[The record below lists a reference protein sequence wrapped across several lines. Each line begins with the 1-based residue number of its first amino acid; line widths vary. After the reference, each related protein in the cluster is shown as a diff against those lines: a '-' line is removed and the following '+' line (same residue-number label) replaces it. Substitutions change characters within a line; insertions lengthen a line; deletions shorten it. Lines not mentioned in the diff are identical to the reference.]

1 MSSDTNLQAEA
12 ADWVVRLDAGTA
24 RPDDFAR
31 WRDADPRHRIAFA
44 QALADWE
51 AMGRAQ
57 DAEDATPPLHTERFE
72 GRSRRAFL
80 RAAAVIGPVLAV
92 GGGGALLFRDDR
104 AHAATAVGEMRRFE
118 AAPGLTIEL
127 NTDSQV
133 SWKTRGR
140 ACEVWLEQG
149 EAALFI
155 DKAAL
160 DGATLRI
167 AGDEVLLAPGGYSA
181 RAVGA
186 ASEVLVIDG
195 GARVGRS
202 GAATTTVLTGQKV
215 RLSEGR
221 PVAPEQAPDIAAAT
235 AWRRGEIVFTGQT
248 LGQAVTEYNRYLER
262 KLVVADPAVAA
273 IRIGG
278 RFDTVR
284 PEAFLTALEQSF
296 DLKART
302 TGDGVFIE
310 RNSTGG

>member
-1 MSSDTNLQAEA
+1 VSSDTNLQAEA

-51 AMGRAQ
+51 AMEQAH
-57 DAEDATPPLHTERFE
+57 DADDATPPLRQTRFE
-72 GRSRRAFL
+72 GRGRRAFL

-127 NTDSQV
+127 NTDSRV

-140 ACEVWLEQG
+140 TSEVWLEQG

-155 DKAAL
+155 DRDVL

-167 AGDEVLLAPGGYSA
+167 AGDEILLAPGGYSA
-181 RAVGA
+181 RAVEA
-186 ASEVLVIDG
+186 APEVLVIDG
-195 GARVGRS
+195 GARVGRR
-202 GAATTTVLTGQKV
+202 GANATTVLIGQKV

-221 PVAPEQAPDIAAAT
+221 PVAPEHAPDIAAAT
-235 AWRRGEIVFTGQT
+235 AWRRGEIVFAGQT
-248 LGQAVTEYNRYLER
+248 LGQAVTEYNRYLDR

-296 DLKART
+296 DLKARPT
-302 TGDGVFIE
+302 TSGVVIE
-310 RNSTGG
+310 RKSTAG

>member
-1 MSSDTNLQAEA
+1 M
-12 ADWVVRLDAGTA
+12 RLDAGTA
-24 RPDDFAR
+24 RPEDFAR

-51 AMGRAQ
+51 AMGRAN
-57 DAEDATPPLHTERFE
+57 AVEDATQAIRHEPAPIQ
-72 GRSRRAFL
+72 GRSRRSFL
-80 RAAAVIGPVLAV
+80 RAAAVAGPVLAI

-118 AAPGLTIEL
+118 AEPGLTIEL

-133 SWKTRGR
+133 SWKARGR
-140 ACEVWLEQG
+140 TCEVWLEKG

-155 DKAAL
+155 NNRTL

-167 AGDEVLLAPGGYSA
+167 ADDEVLLAPGGYSA
-181 RAVGA
+181 RTVE
-186 ASEVLVIDG
+186 SVPEVLVIDG
-195 GARVGRS
+195 GARVAGK
-202 GAATTTVLTGQKV
+202 GANTATVLTGQKV

-221 PVAPEQAPDIAAAT
+221 KVAPEQAQDIAAVT
-235 AWRRGEIVFTGQT
+235 AWRRGEIVFAGQT
-248 LGQAVTEYNRYLER
+248 LGQAVSEYNRYLDR

-296 DLKART
+296 GLTARS
-302 TGDGVFIE
+302 TGDGVVIE
-310 RNSTGG
+310 RKSTDG